1 MGLRMAG
8 RRTGILTDTGLA
20 LWPGGIRNRVRV
32 RTRRTS
38 TWTFGLGNLDFWT
51 WMTGAP
57 GLMAGELGP
66 FSPCGLGRLGLLPRL
81 AGPCQ
86 ADSDCGLGLRRS
98 HSAPVTVDLVDS
110 WRRLDPAD
118 DSDGDSDGG
127 FGLPKLS
134 SPSQRTRSVNWAD
147 SDASLHHSAP
157 EASPAPGRTTRTAD
171 SDSGPCAAR
180 AGPEVGHSKFKFQT

>member
-1 MGLRMAG
+1 MEGPKSVGLRMGG
-8 RRTGILTDTGLA
+8 RRIGILTDTGLA
-20 LWPGGIRNRVRV
+20 LWPGGIRNRTRV

-98 HSAPVTVDLVDS
+98 HSAPVTVDSVDS
-110 WRRLDPAD
+110 CA
-118 DSDGDSDGG
+118 GG
-127 FGLPKLS
+127 GW
-134 SPSQRTRSVNWAD
+134 TR
-147 SDASLHHSAP
+147 
-157 EASPAPGRTTRTAD
+157 RTTRTVTRTMG
-171 SDSGPCAAR
+171 SDSPNVRVRVRGR
-180 AGPEVGHSKFKFQT
+180 GV